1 MKKLSYF
8 IATTLIGSS
17 LSAAHAEPKMS
28 GTIYIMT
35 EVEHNNKTGVTN
47 TTISDKSSSLYL
59 SDEVRLNNDLWLKW
73 QLGSFIYFDSD
84 RWGGWGTADSYVA
97 LNSYKNLGTVKMGY
111 ISTPMNSIYLNP
123 FDTNSPILEFGK
135 ISRFGQRRVSMAYES
150 PWKNGFQFK
159 FNVSPGSNAAR
170 NNNDWNPDK
179 KRDGDWVFGWGVDY
193 YHPNNGFNAHY
204 AAEYAP
210 NDSPTET
217 KDFQAHAFMA
227 GYSKDKISVDAA
239 FQYAKNTCD
248 GFSCW
253 GVWKDAAGNVA
264 GSYDKEINNTKEF
277 MVSGSYKVGNFKP
290 QIGFAYGKSSV
301 GEDYKH
307 VAVSTDY
314 SFSKRTTATLGAG
327 WLKENVNPKYDE
339 DLPKKSS
346 YAVGMV
352 FKHRY

>member
-1 MKKLSYF
+1 MNKLSCF
-8 IATTLIGSS
+8 VATTLIGSS
-17 LSAAHAEPKMS
+17 ISFAHAEPKMS

-123 FDTNSPILEFGK
+123 FDTNSSILEFGK

-179 KRDGDWVFGWGVDY
+179 NVTATGSSAGGWTTTTPTTALTRTTPPNT
-193 YHPNNGFNAHY
+193 HPTTLRPKPKTFKPMHSWPDTAKTK
-204 AAEYAP
+204 
-210 NDSPTET
+210 SPSMPRSNTP
-217 KDFQAHAFMA
+217 
-227 GYSKDKISVDAA
+227 KILATAS
-239 FQYAKNTCD
+239 
-248 GFSCW
+248 
-253 GVWKDAAGNVA
+253 AAGV
-264 GSYDKEINNTKEF
+264 
-277 MVSGSYKVGNFKP
+277 
-290 QIGFAYGKSSV
+290 YGKM
-301 GEDYKH
+301 
-307 VAVSTDY
+307 
-314 SFSKRTTATLGAG
+314 RQAT
-327 WLKENVNPKYDE
+327 
-339 DLPKKSS
+339 
-346 YAVGMV
+346 
-352 FKHRY
+352 

>member
-8 IATTLIGSS
+8 IATALIGSS
-17 LSAAHAEPKMS
+17 ISAAHAEPKMS

-35 EVEHNNKTGVTN
+35 EVEHNNKTSVTS

-170 NNNDWNPDK
+170 NNNNWNPDK
-179 KRDGDWVFGWGVDY
+179 NVTVTGSS
-193 YHPNNGFNAHY
+193 A
-204 AAEYAP
+204 
-210 NDSPTET
+210 
-217 KDFQAHAFMA
+217 
-227 GYSKDKISVDAA
+227 
-239 FQYAKNTCD
+239 
-248 GFSCW
+248 
-253 GVWKDAAGNVA
+253 GVWTTTTPTTALTRTTLPNTHPTTLRPKPKTSKPTHSWPDTAKTKSPSMPRSNTPKILATALAAG
-264 GSYDKEINNTKEF
+264 GHGRRRR
-277 MVSGSYKVGNFKP
+277 MV
-290 QIGFAYGKSSV
+290 
-301 GEDYKH
+301 
-307 VAVSTDY
+307 
-314 SFSKRTTATLGAG
+314 
-327 WLKENVNPKYDE
+327 
-339 DLPKKSS
+339 
-346 YAVGMV
+346 
-352 FKHRY
+352 

>member
-1 MKKLSYF
+1 MNKLSCF
-8 IATTLIGSS
+8 VATTLIGSS
-17 LSAAHAEPKMS
+17 ISFAHAEPKMS

-35 EVEHNNKTGVTN
+35 EVEHNNKTGVTS

-59 SDEVRLNNDLWLKW
+59 SDEVPLNNDLWLKW

-227 GYSKDKISVDAA
+227 GT
-239 FQYAKNTCD
+239 AKTKSPSMPRSNTPKTLATA
-248 GFSCW
+248 S
-253 GVWKDAAGNVA
+253 AAG
-264 GSYDKEINNTKEF
+264 
-277 MVSGSYKVGNFKP
+277 
-290 QIGFAYGKSSV
+290 AYGKM
-301 GEDYKH
+301 
-307 VAVSTDY
+307 
-314 SFSKRTTATLGAG
+314 RQAT
-327 WLKENVNPKYDE
+327 
-339 DLPKKSS
+339 
-346 YAVGMV
+346 
-352 FKHRY
+352 

>member
-1 MKKLSYF
+1 ML
-8 IATTLIGSS
+8 TTLIGSS
-17 LSAAHAEPKMS
+17 ISFAHAEPKMS

-123 FDTNSPILEFGK
+123 FDTNSSILEFGK

-170 NNNDWNPDK
+170 NNNDWSPDK

-193 YHPNNGFNAHY
+193 YHPSNGFNA
-204 AAEYAP
+204 P
-210 NDSPTET
+210 LRCRIRTQRLSDRNQRLPSPCFHGRIQQRQNLRRCRVPIRQKYLRRLQLLGRMERCGRQRSRFLRQRNQQHQRIYGVRFIQGRQ
-217 KDFQAHAFMA
+217 FQT
-227 GYSKDKISVDAA
+227 S
-239 FQYAKNTCD
+239 N
-248 GFSCW
+248 
-253 GVWKDAAGNVA
+253 
-264 GSYDKEINNTKEF
+264 
-277 MVSGSYKVGNFKP
+277 
-290 QIGFAYGKSSV
+290 
-301 GEDYKH
+301 
-307 VAVSTDY
+307 
-314 SFSKRTTATLGAG
+314 RLR
-327 WLKENVNPKYDE
+327 L
-339 DLPKKSS
+339 
-346 YAVGMV
+346 
-352 FKHRY
+352 R

>member
-1 MKKLSYF
+1 
-8 IATTLIGSS
+8 
-17 LSAAHAEPKMS
+17 
-28 GTIYIMT
+28 
-35 EVEHNNKTGVTN
+35 
-47 TTISDKSSSLYL
+47 
-59 SDEVRLNNDLWLKW
+59 
-73 QLGSFIYFDSD
+73 
-84 RWGGWGTADSYVA
+84 
-97 LNSYKNLGTVKMGY
+97 MGY

-123 FDTNSPILEFGK
+123 FDTNSSILEFGK

-170 NNNDWNPDK
+170 NNNNWNPDK

-253 GVWKDAAGNVA
+253 GPWEEEKNGKKIKHE
-264 GSYDKEINNTKEF
+264 DKEINNTKEF
-277 MVSGSYKVGNFKP
+277 MVSGSYKIGNFKP
-290 QIGFAYGKSSV
+290 QIGFAYGKSSI

>member
-1 MKKLSYF
+1 
-8 IATTLIGSS
+8 
-17 LSAAHAEPKMS
+17 
-28 GTIYIMT
+28 
-35 EVEHNNKTGVTN
+35 
-47 TTISDKSSSLYL
+47 
-59 SDEVRLNNDLWLKW
+59 
-73 QLGSFIYFDSD
+73 
-84 RWGGWGTADSYVA
+84 
-97 LNSYKNLGTVKMGY
+97 
-111 ISTPMNSIYLNP
+111 
-123 FDTNSPILEFGK
+123 
-135 ISRFGQRRVSMAYES
+135 MAYES

-193 YHPNNGFNAHY
+193 YHPSNGFKAHY